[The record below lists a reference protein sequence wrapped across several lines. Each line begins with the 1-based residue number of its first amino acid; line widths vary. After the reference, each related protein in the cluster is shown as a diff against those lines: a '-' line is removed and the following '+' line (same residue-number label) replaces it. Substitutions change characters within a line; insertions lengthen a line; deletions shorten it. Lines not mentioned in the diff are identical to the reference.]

1 MKRFI
6 EASSFAGYG
15 LICQGIAE
23 LINTHGQ
30 SAQGWA
36 ILCTGIAA
44 VLKSDQGKGADN
56 GTGNT

>member
-23 LINTHGQ
+23 LIATHGQ

-44 VLKSDQGKGADN
+44 VLKSDSVK
-56 GTGNT
+56 